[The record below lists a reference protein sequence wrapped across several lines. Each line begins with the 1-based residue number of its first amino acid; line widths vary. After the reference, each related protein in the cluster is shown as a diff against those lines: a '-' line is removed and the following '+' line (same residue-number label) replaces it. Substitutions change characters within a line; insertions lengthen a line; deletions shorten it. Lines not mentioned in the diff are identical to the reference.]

1 MEKLSI
7 IIPVY
12 NSEKTILTTLK
23 SIENNKSYREYKN
36 NLNIIIIDDGS
47 IDKSAAIIKKYIKGK
62 NNFLF
67 IEKENSGAGSTRNVG
82 LENVKDGFVTFLDS
96 DDYVAVDYYEK
107 LYDKIVKEKAD
118 VCFSA
123 KKRVDNYG
131 NIINDNDIF
140 LKDGVYNSMEILD
153 CMLTSSPL
161 NNYKKISMS
170 SWRALYNIDIINDFN
185 IRFVSERKYIS
196 EDFLFTIDYMVHSKK
211 ATFVNNTYH
220 YYCYN
225 GASLTNSYK
234 SDRFEKSLIFIKELK
249 RKLKEYNLI
258 NKYENSIYVFLLGYV
273 RVSIKQEIFGS
284 GNDKKDIKNRIKQI
298 VSNKEVVKALN
309 CKYKKTL
316 KNRILDRVLR
326 TKSPSFIIF
335 IFKLNRIKKGD

>member
-1 MEKLSI
+1 MSKVSI

-12 NSEKTILTTLK
+12 GVEKYIERCLKSVINQTLK
-23 SIENNKSYREYKN
+23 DIE
-36 NLNIIIIDDGS
+36 IIIVNDDTKDNS
-47 IDKSAAIIKKYIKGK
+47 MIICERYSNIDKRIKIYNKQNEGLGLTRNYGIEKANSKYI
-62 NNFLF
+62 
-67 IEKENSGAGSTRNVG
+67 A
-82 LENVKDGFVTFLDS
+82 FLDS

-196 EDFLFTIDYMVHSKK
+196 EDFLFTIDYMVKKKK

-234 SDRFEKSLIFIKELK
+234 SDSLYLVAAF
-249 RKLKEYNLI
+249 
-258 NKYENSIYVFLLGYV
+258 
-273 RVSIKQEIFGS
+273 
-284 GNDKKDIKNRIKQI
+284 
-298 VSNKEVVKALN
+298 
-309 CKYKKTL
+309 
-316 KNRILDRVLR
+316 
-326 TKSPSFIIF
+326 
-335 IFKLNRIKKGD
+335 

>member
-1 MEKLSI
+1 MSKVSI

-12 NSEKTILTTLK
+12 GVEKYIERCLKSVINQTLK
-23 SIENNKSYREYKN
+23 DIE
-36 NLNIIIIDDGS
+36 IIIVNDDTKDNS
-47 IDKSAAIIKKYIKGK
+47 MIICERYSNIDKRIKIYNKQNEGLGLTRNYGIEKANSKYI
-62 NNFLF
+62 
-67 IEKENSGAGSTRNVG
+67 A
-82 LENVKDGFVTFLDS
+82 FLDS